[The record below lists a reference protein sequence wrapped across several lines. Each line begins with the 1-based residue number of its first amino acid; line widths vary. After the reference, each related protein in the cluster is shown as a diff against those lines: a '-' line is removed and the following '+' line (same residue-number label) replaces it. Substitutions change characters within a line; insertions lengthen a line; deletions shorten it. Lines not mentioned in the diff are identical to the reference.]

1 MPIAVSRAVKSE
13 TRRWGG
19 GVCWNARWVSGVIF
33 AICASVLLLA
43 AFLEPDSSG
52 LGTHTKLG
60 LPKCSVYASAGVPC
74 TTCGMTTAFAHAA
87 EGHVIQAFVT
97 QPFGAV
103 LALLT
108 AMLVLVSGYAT
119 IVGISLA
126 PLGRLF
132 ARPAVF
138 WCGAIL
144 LIAAWAYKVLV
155 MGDVIDGL

>member
-1 MPIAVSRAVKSE
+1 M
-13 TRRWGG
+13 
-19 GVCWNARWVSGVIF
+19 CWNTRWVSGVIF
-33 AICASVLLLA
+33 SICASVLLLA
-43 AFLEPDSSG
+43 VFLEPDSSG

-60 LPKCSVYASAGVPC
+60 LPKCGVYASSGVPC

-97 QPFGAV
+97 QPFGAA

-119 IVGISLA
+119 IVGMSLA

-144 LIAAWAYKVLV
+144 LIAAWAYKVSV
-155 MGDVIDGL
+155 VGDVIDGL